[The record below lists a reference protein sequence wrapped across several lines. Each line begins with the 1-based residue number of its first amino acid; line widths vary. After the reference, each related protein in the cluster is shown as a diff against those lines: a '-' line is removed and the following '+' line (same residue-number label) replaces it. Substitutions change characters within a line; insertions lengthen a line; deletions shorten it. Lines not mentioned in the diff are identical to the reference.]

1 MFADTMFVGQDQSS
15 KQTKVSE
22 CLVEIFLRNLK
33 TVELNSS
40 KYFQLY
46 GTQTKAVQGAH
57 TKYKIRIVCM

>member
-1 MFADTMFVGQDQSS
+1 MFGGNF
-15 KQTKVSE
+15 
-22 CLVEIFLRNLK
+22 FLRNPK